1 MYMSVTICCFT
12 GADKS
17 FYSIY
22 PATKNKAG
30 HYYCKVENQHG
41 AVKSKS
47 AMVTV
52 TTSLTAKYSATD
64 SGVTYPTNLDSK
76 MVQIQDDT
84 PLES

>member
-22 PATKNKAG
+22 PVTKSKAG
-30 HYYCKVENQHG
+30 RYYCKVENRYG
-41 AVKSKS
+41 AEKSKS

-52 TTSLTAKYSATD
+52 TTSPTALYSATD

-76 MVQIQDDT
+76 MQDDT

>member
-12 GADKS
+12 GAGKS

-22 PATKNKAG
+22 PATKSKAG
-30 HYYCKVENQHG
+30 HYFCKVENRHG
-41 AVKSKS
+41 AEKSKS

-52 TTSLTAKYSATD
+52 TTSLTPKYSATG
-64 SGVTYPTNLDSK
+64 SGVPYPTNFDS
-76 MVQIQDDT
+76 QIQDDI

>member
-22 PATKNKAG
+22 PATKSKAG
-30 HYYCKVENQHG
+30 HYFCKVENQHG
-41 AVKSKS
+41 AEKSRS

-52 TTSLTAKYSATD
+52 TTSPIPLYSATD
-64 SGVTYPTNLDSK
+64 SGVAYPTNLDSK